1 VDALAEQRFGG
12 VVVLASA
19 MLCIAL
25 GTWIARSGSTRWI
38 NGVDFTRIDPRNH
51 PRAAAVVG
59 QSVAGIGIAHLVLG
73 LFLVAATG
81 PVRQDWIVAL
91 AAGLPVAG
99 SLYVMYMRLQG
110 LYRR

>member
-1 VDALAEQRFGG
+1 MDPLAEQRIGG
-12 VVVLASA
+12 MVVMASA

-25 GTWIARSGSTRWI
+25 GTWVAHSGSTRLI
-38 NGVDFTRIDPRNH
+38 NGVDFSRIDPRDH
-51 PRAAAVVG
+51 PRAAAIVG
-59 QSVAGIGIAHLVLG
+59 QSVAGIGAAHLLLG
-73 LFLVAATG
+73 VFLLAAAA
-81 PVRQDWIVAL
+81 PIRQEWIVAL